1 MKRRD
6 FLTGAGSAIAFPF
19 STLAQSYPTRPVRVI
34 VPFAPGGPT
43 DVFARLLAQKLSVN
57 LGHQFYIE
65 NLAGGGANIGMGA
78 AARSAPDGHTI
89 VFVTTSFM
97 VNPSL
102 HAKTP
107 YDPYKDFAPVT
118 LAATSPNILSVHPS
132 VPAKTVGEL
141 IAFLK
146 ANPGKYSFA
155 SPGLGTT
162 PHLSG
167 ELFRLSQKLDLVH
180 VPFNGSGPAIGSAV
194 AGHTPIAFTG
204 IAPAVPQIKEGKLR
218 ALAVTSSKRSSAL
231 ADVPTLAESGLA
243 DQEADT
249 LQGILVPAGTPT
261 ATIEIL
267 HREIIKVMALPEIK
281 ERMAE
286 LGFETVGSTPDE
298 FSARIRSEIP
308 KWGKVI
314 RDANIKADQ

>member
-1 MKRRD
+1 MDRRD
-6 FLTGAGSAIAFPF
+6 FLMGAGSAIACPVATF
-19 STLAQSYPTRPVRVI
+19 AQSYPTRPVRVI

-43 DVFARLLAQKLSVN
+43 DVFARLLAQKLSAN
-57 LGHQFYIE
+57 LGYQFYIE

-78 AARSAPDGHTI
+78 GARSAPDGHTI
-89 VFVTTSFM
+89 LFVTTSFM

-102 HAKTP
+102 YAKLP

-118 LAATSPNILSVHPS
+118 LAAISPNILIAHPS
-132 VPAKTVGEL
+132 VPAKTVAEL
-141 IAFLK
+141 IAFLR
-146 ANPGKYSFA
+146 ANPGKHSFA
-155 SPGLGTT
+155 SPGIGTT

-167 ELFRLSQKLDLVH
+167 ELLKLSQNLDLVH
-180 VPFNGSGPAIGSAV
+180 VPFNGSGPAIGSTI

-204 IAPAVPQIKEGKLR
+204 IAPAIPQIKEGKLR
-218 ALAVTSSKRSSAL
+218 ALAVTSSKRSSAMPEI
-231 ADVPTLAESGLA
+231 PTLAESGLP

-249 LQGILVPAGTPT
+249 LQGILVSAGTPA

-267 HREIIKVMALPEIK
+267 NREIIAAMVLPEIR

-286 LGFETVGSTPDE
+286 LGFETVASTPDE

-308 KWGKVI
+308 RWARVI
-314 RDANIKADQ
+314 RSAKIKADQ

>member
-1 MKRRD
+1 MNRRD
-6 FLTGAGSAIAFPF
+6 FLTAAGGTIVLPSLA
-19 STLAQSYPTRPVRVI
+19 LAQSYPTRQVRVI

-43 DVFARLLAQKLSVN
+43 DVFARLLAQRLSIS

-65 NLAGGGANIGMGA
+65 NMAGGGANIGMGA

-102 HAKTP
+102 YAKTP

-118 LAATSPNILSVHPS
+118 LAAISPNLLIVHPS
-132 VPAKTVGEL
+132 MPAKTVAEL

-146 ANPGKYSFA
+146 ANPGKHSFA
-155 SPGLGTT
+155 SPGVGTT

-167 ELFRLSQKLDLVH
+167 ELFKLSQNLDLVH
-180 VPFNGSGPAIGSAV
+180 VPFNGSGPAIGSAI

-204 IAPAVPQIKEGKLR
+204 IAPAIPQIKEGKLR
-218 ALAVTSSKRSSAL
+218 ALAVTSSSRSSAMPE
-231 ADVPTLAESGLA
+231 VPTIAESGLA

-249 LQGILVPAGTPT
+249 LQGILAPAGTPA

-267 HREIIKVMALPEIK
+267 HREIIKAMAVPEVR

-286 LGFETVGSTPDE
+286 LGFEIVASAPDE
-298 FSARIRSEIP
+298 FSARMRSEIP
-308 KWGKVI
+308 KWAKVI
-314 RDANIKADQ
+314 RNANIKAE

>member
-6 FLTGAGSAIAFPF
+6 FLIAAVGAIALP
-19 STLAQSYPTRPVRVI
+19 SSAVAQSYPTRQVRLI

-65 NLAGGGANIGMGA
+65 NMAGGGANIGMGA

-89 VFVTTSFM
+89 LFVTTSFM

-102 HAKTP
+102 HAKIP

-118 LAATSPNILSVHPS
+118 LAAISPNILIVHPS
-132 VPAKTVGEL
+132 VPAKTIPEL

-155 SPGLGTT
+155 SPGVGTT

-167 ELFRLSQKLDLVH
+167 ELFKLSQHLDLVH
-180 VPFNGSGPAIGSAV
+180 VPFNGSGPAIGSAI

-204 IAPAVPQIKEGKLR
+204 IAPAIPLVREGKLR
-218 ALAVTSSKRSSAL
+218 ALAVTSSNRSSAMP
-231 ADVPTLAESGLA
+231 DVPTLAEGGLA

-249 LQGILVPAGTPT
+249 LQGILVPAGTPA

-267 HREIIKVMALPEIK
+267 HREIIKVMASHEIK

-286 LGFETVGSTPDE
+286 LGFEIVASTPDE
-298 FSARIRSEIP
+298 FSARIKSEIP
-308 KWGKVI
+308 KWARVI
-314 RDANIKADQ
+314 RSANIKTEQ